1 MSFLGNIIWLIFG
14 GLLSAIAWTFV
25 GILWSVTIVGLPI
38 GLQCFKIARLS
49 LSPFGKHVEHN
60 SNARSL
66 LLNILWLIFGGIEL
80 AIGHLIVGLVLCLT
94 VVGIPFGKQFF
105 KLAHL
110 SLVPFGATIRRSKSL
125 YLTVN

>member
-1 MSFLGNIIWLIFG
+1 MGLLGNIIWLIFG

-38 GLQCFKIARLS
+38 GMQCYKIARLS
-49 LSPFGKHVEHN
+49 LSPFGKHVE
-60 SNARSL
+60 SGGNAGSF

-80 AIGHLIVGLVLCLT
+80 AIGHAIVGLLLSLT
-94 VVGIPFGKQFF
+94 IIGIPFGKQFF

-110 SLVPFGATIRRSKSL
+110 SLIPFGATIRHSKHT
-125 YLTVN
+125 YMTTN